1 MTLPAFAAA
10 RRCCWTPE
18 PAAVDRY
25 LLRRG
30 AQQQARYTP
39 LLLSIDGIDR
49 RAIDCFID
57 LAPAYCADSVSN
69 LQLYDFIY
77 LKLLVNLLTST
88 VSAVLV

>member
-1 MTLPAFAAA
+1 MGLT
-10 RRCCWTPE
+10 
-18 PAAVDRY
+18 
-25 LLRRG
+25 
-30 AQQQARYTP
+30 
-39 LLLSIDGIDR
+39 DGR
-49 RAIDCFID
+49 MLDCFID